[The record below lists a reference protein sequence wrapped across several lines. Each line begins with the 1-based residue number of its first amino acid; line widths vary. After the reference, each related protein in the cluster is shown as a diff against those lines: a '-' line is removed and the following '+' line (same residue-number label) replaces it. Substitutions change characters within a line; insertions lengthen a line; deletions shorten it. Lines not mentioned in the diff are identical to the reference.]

1 MTCMADNVSNV
12 SEVPSEARNLDG
24 VQKARSQIRLLGD
37 VAILILLIPIENILA
52 TVYKG

>member
-24 VQKARSQIRLLGD
+24 VQKARSQIRS
-37 VAILILLIPIENILA
+37 VRRRCNPHFINTHREYISNSI
-52 TVYKG
+52 